1 MTVTNAHEVEN
12 RPPSAYA
19 AGFLSHYSAIADT
32 EHHAHRGP
40 SPLRKWLAMI
50 RPERAE
56 IRMIVLFTATV
67 GLLALASPIAVEA
80 LVNSVAFGGLIQP
93 VVVLTLMLLACL
105 VFAAGLTAFE
115 YYLTELIQRRLFLRS
130 AAKATLTLT
139 RSRSQHGS
147 HTNPTVLVNRFLEV
161 AQIQKI
167 TAALLLDGISILLT
181 TLIGMTVLAF
191 YHPVLLAFDIGLTT
205 AILLLIIPL
214 SRRGV
219 ATAVDESLAKHSLV
233 RWLEQLSLPG
243 VTFHSR
249 EGMQLGSDV
258 AASLTAHYLEA
269 RTSHFRI
276 VFRQLTF
283 GLAIQVLSLVLL
295 LGLGGW
301 LVINGQM
308 TLGQLVAAE
317 LIIALITGQ
326 LAKVGKYLES
336 YYDLM
341 ASVDKL
347 DSLLNREL
355 ERVGGETPQANP
367 AGAALQLRDAAFR
380 HSADQPLLQHLNAS
394 VEPGDTL
401 AVLGDEGTGKTILS
415 EILLALRT
423 PSSGVVE
430 VDGVDLKQ
438 WELAV
443 LRERVAYVGEE
454 GPLLEA
460 TLLENVR
467 QARDSVDLDGVR
479 SALATVELLEESTR
493 LPDGLETRV
502 GVDGAPLSC
511 GQARRLRL
519 AAALAGRP
527 KLLLLDGVLDRLDE
541 SRRLRLWHSIR
552 RSYPSTLIVLT
563 RDVRTARLCDAS
575 LELPSAVL
583 QHYSAPVDEEPKP

>member
-1 MTVTNAHEVEN
+1 MTATTAREGEN
-12 RPPSAYA
+12 TPPSAHA
-19 AGFLSHYSAIADT
+19 AGFLAHYSAVADT
-32 EHHAHRGP
+32 EHHERHGP
-40 SPLRKWLAMI
+40 SPLRKWLEMI

-56 IRMIVLFTATV
+56 IRMIVLFAATV
-67 GLLALASPIAVEA
+67 GLLGLASPIAVEA

-105 VFAAGLTAFE
+105 VFAACLTAFE
-115 YYLTELIQRRLFLRS
+115 FYLTELIQRRLFLRS
-130 AAKATLTLT
+130 AAKATLTLM
-139 RSRSQHGS
+139 RARPQNAAQ
-147 HTNPTVLVNRFLEV
+147 TNPTVLVNRFLEV

-191 YHPVLLAFDIGLTT
+191 YHPVLLAFDIGLTI

-219 ATAVDESLAKHSLV
+219 ATAVGESLAKHALV
-233 RWLEQLSLPG
+233 RWLEQLSQPG
-243 VTFHSR
+243 ITFRSR
-249 EGMQLGSDV
+249 QGMQLGSDV

-269 RTSHFRI
+269 RTEHFRI

-317 LIIALITGQ
+317 LIIALVTGQ

-347 DSLLNREL
+347 DSLLDREL
-355 ERVGGETPQANP
+355 EREGGETPPSNP
-367 AGAALQLRDAAFR
+367 AGAAVQLRETSFR
-380 HSADQPLLQHLNAS
+380 YSADQAVLQHLHAA

-401 AVLGDEGTGKTILS
+401 AVVGDEGTGKTMLA
-415 EILLALRT
+415 EILLARRAPT
-423 PSSGVVE
+423 AGVVD
-430 VDGVDLKQ
+430 VDGVDLRQ
-438 WELAV
+438 WDLAS
-443 LRERVAYVGEE
+443 LRERVTYVGED

-479 SALATVELLEESTR
+479 SALATVELLEEAMR
-493 LPDGLETRV
+493 LPDGLETRL
-502 GVDGAPLSC
+502 GVDGAPLSR

-519 AAALAGRP
+519 AAALAGKP
-527 KLLLLDGVLDRLDE
+527 KLLILDGVFDPLDE
-541 SRRLRLWHSIR
+541 QRRLRLWRSIR
-552 RSYPSTLIVLT
+552 HTYPSTIVLLT
-563 RDVRTARLCDAS
+563 RDRRTARLCDAS
-575 LELPSAVL
+575 LELPSATL
-583 QHYSAPVDEEPKP
+583 QRHPASTDEERK

>member
-1 MTVTNAHEVEN
+1 MSATAHQDVVN
-12 RPPSAYA
+12 HSPAAHA
-19 AGFLSHYSAIADT
+19 AGFLSHYSAVADA
-32 EHHAHRGP
+32 EHHHRRGP
-40 SPLRKWLAMI
+40 SPLRKWLRMI
-50 RPERAE
+50 RPEHAE

-130 AAKATLTLT
+130 AAQATLTLT
-139 RSRSQHGS
+139 RARPRYGP
-147 HTNPTVLVNRFLEV
+147 HTNPTVMVNRFLEV
-161 AQIQKI
+161 AQVQKI

-191 YHPVLLAFDIGLTT
+191 YHPVLLAFDIGLTF
-205 AILLLIIPL
+205 AILLLVIPL

-219 ATAVDESLAKHSLV
+219 ATAVDESLAKHALV
-233 RWLEQLSLPG
+233 RWLEQLSQPG

-249 EGMQLGSDV
+249 SGMQLGSDV

-317 LIIALITGQ
+317 LIIALVTGQ

-347 DSLLNREL
+347 DSLLDL
-355 ERVGGETPQANP
+355 EVERDGGETPPANS
-367 AGAALQLRDAAFR
+367 AGAAVRLHDAAFR
-380 HSADQPLLQHLNAS
+380 HSADQPVLQHLEAALA
-394 VEPGDTL
+394 PGGAL
-401 AVLGDEGTGKTILS
+401 AVLGDEGTGKTVLADL
-415 EILLALRT
+415 LLARRV
-423 PSSGVVE
+423 PSAGVVE
-430 VDGVDLKQ
+430 VDGVDLRQ
-438 WELAV
+438 WDLAA
-443 LRERVAYVGEE
+443 LRERVAYVGED

-467 QARDSVDLDGVR
+467 QARESIDLDGVR
-479 SALATVELLEESTR
+479 SALAAVELLEDSLR
-493 LPDGLETRV
+493 LPEGLETRV
-502 GVDGAPLSC
+502 GVDGAPLSR

-527 KLLLLDGVLDRLDE
+527 KLLILDGVLDPLDE
-541 SRRLRLWHSIR
+541 ERRVRVWQSIR
-552 RSYPSTLIVLT
+552 RDYPATVVLLT
-563 RDVRTARLCDAS
+563 RDRRTARLGDAV
-575 LELPSAVL
+575 LELPLTPRQDRSATT
-583 QHYSAPVDEEPKP
+583 EEHPQ